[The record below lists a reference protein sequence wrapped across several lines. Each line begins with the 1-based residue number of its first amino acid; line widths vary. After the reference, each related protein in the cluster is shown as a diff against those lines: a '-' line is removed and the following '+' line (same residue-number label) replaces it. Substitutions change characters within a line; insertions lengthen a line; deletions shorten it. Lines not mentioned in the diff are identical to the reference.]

1 MKVKVYLYCQFSRP
15 WVLMLFKEYHIH
27 IDVGA
32 HPHLQE
38 KKKKDFLR
46 HSVQMDMS
54 FPVFSVTF
62 GQRQEIQ

>member
-1 MKVKVYLYCQFSRP
+1 
-15 WVLMLFKEYHIH
+15 MLFKEYHIH